1 MVHLMTNL
9 AMVFDAPKNVTTFP
23 QMLQYINGLTDAT
36 GNGGV
41 IGILIL
47 LVIGASLFMMIKGYG
62 TEKAFG
68 VTGLVLFFLSVFLKV
83 MLLIPSS
90 VMYICIFIG
99 VFGIIMLLK
108 EAARY
113 E

>member
-1 MVHLMTNL
+1 MVHIMMDL
-9 AMVFDAPKNVTTFP
+9 AMVFDAPKNVTTIS

-36 GNGGV
+36 GSGGV

-47 LVIGASLFMMIKGYG
+47 LVVGASLFMMIKGYG

-68 VTGLVLFFLSVFLKV
+68 VTGLVIFILSVFLKI
-83 MLLIPSS
+83 MLLIPSA

-108 EAARY
+108 EAANY
-113 E
+113 D